1 MRNIY
6 LGFLFRFDGV
16 FVVNRTWKMCF
27 ATLHKSNC
35 ISWCK
40 FAFYF
45 AQKKLLFQ
53 FYALIFTKHP
63 HQFIYSTHLFNKI
76 FVFFT
81 IFSYSPSSPLSLT
94 DQHSLTDPNPD
105 PTLSHKP
112 IPNTQ
117 RSIFLFGSSTQTQNS
132 LLLIFFISCL
142 VGENVVEKSRNRR
155 KDDRQ
160 HSLTDPDLTRKEK

>member
-76 FVFFT
+76 FVFFYNFFLLSL
-81 IFSYSPSSPLSLT
+81 IAPLS
-94 DQHSLTDPNPD
+94 HR
-105 PTLSHKP
+105 PTLSHRP
-112 IPNTQ
+112 RPNMQ
-117 RSIFLFGSSTQTQNS
+117 KKVALKIGVVFVGVQFRRFRWSKWLASSIGLLMLILALKIQVLQASFVVNFLYFLFAWWESG
-132 LLLIFFISCL
+132 
-142 VGENVVEKSRNRR
+142 G
-155 KDDRQ
+155 KD
-160 HSLTDPDLTRKEK
+160 

>member
-76 FVFFT
+76 FVFLQFFLT
-81 IFSYSPSSPLSLT
+81 LPHRPSLSQT
-94 DQHSLTDPNPD
+94 N
-105 PTLSHKP
+105 TLS
-112 IPNTQ
+112 Q
-117 RSIFLFGSSTQTQNS
+117 TQTQHAKKSSTEDWRCFRWRPVLTVPVIKVACFFDRSSYAHLSTENPGPSS
-132 LLLIFFISCL
+132 LFCC
-142 VGENVVEKSRNRR
+142 
-155 KDDRQ
+155 
-160 HSLTDPDLTRKEK
+160 